1 MRPKGILRF
10 NLHDRIIHAAVVGQG
25 IALGRVQIIGPMLAD
40 GRLIALPAPRP
51 APDPNKAYWLL
62 QRDVRPVSSLIDW
75 ICNEARVTDS
85 TPCECL
91 RGCSPGP
98 HTMKNAKLCRYLYV
112 VHKIKHKAAKNKGFR
127 TFLAIPV
134 KHNLAHRKEIKHKVA
149 KKTIVVHGPIF
160 GPVAFLGTKSNS
172 RSCCYADRGAPL

>member
-1 MRPKGILRF
+1 MIDFEGDPSVAWQWQRWLASQGWAGVRPKGILRF
-10 NLHDRIIHAAVVGQG
+10 NLHDRIIHAAVAGQG

-98 HTMKNAKLCRYLYV
+98 HTMKNAKWCHPLGVELVGWGLYNCCW
-112 VHKIKHKAAKNKGFR
+112 KAMTRAYIDFFIFR
-127 TFLAIPV
+127 VTV
-134 KHNLAHRKEIKHKVA
+134 KVTVSGQRLPPWKA
-149 KKTIVVHGPIF
+149 
-160 GPVAFLGTKSNS
+160 
-172 RSCCYADRGAPL
+172 